1 MNPIGASATC
11 ELFSNIYGWYT
22 VIPSNLSLSIKQASS
37 ESRCRVRLPILPEN
51 LFEISN
57 RSGNSGDIIYISTII
72 TFDNDPENFGIPD
85 SYVFNNKGFDYA
97 QGGKSS
103 TVEINGTKYIT
114 AVAPT
119 ARTLSRW
126 ISKDVQKLGAGYRTV
141 YVVPILDIIEW
152 NPGDTLTD
160 GTITSINLE
169 FSAKSAT
176 ATIEVQ

>member
-1 MNPIGASATC
+1 MTAIGVWTWVLLHNST
-11 ELFSNIYGWYT
+11 YGFYE
-22 VIPSNLSLSIKQASS
+22 VKAAQLSMSVKRSTS
-37 ESRCRVRLPILPEN
+37 ESRITIRAAIAPEE
-51 LFEISN
+51 LIEISN
-57 RSGNSGDIIYISTII
+57 RSDSNSLIYITIGKKYE
-72 TFDNDPENFGIPD
+72 PEDYD
-85 SYVFNNKGFDYA
+85 SSHDYFFNNKGFDYA

-114 AVAPT
+114 AVTPT

-141 YVVPILDIIEW
+141 YAVPIMDVIEW

-169 FSAKSAT
+169 FSANSAT